1 MAGSEDGA
9 AVRFDVWVC
18 RGRLCSAAGSA
29 RVVEAFTL
37 SSAASPRVTVQRGGC
52 YGLCE
57 LGPNVVVRRRPAAQA
72 PTSIDDDRLSLAGG
86 ADETVYCG
94 VAVADVAEVLG
105 SHLTHDAPL
114 VRLSRAVREKE
125 LVPRTPIEERI
136 RALRAARAKQEQAG
150 VDDADS
156 SDDEAG

>member
-1 MAGSEDGA
+1 M
-9 AVRFDVWVC
+9 
-18 RGRLCSAAGSA
+18 
-29 RVVEAFTL
+29 
-37 SSAASPRVTVQRGGC
+37 
-52 YGLCE
+52 
-57 LGPNVVVRRRPAAQA
+57 
-72 PTSIDDDRLSLAGG
+72 SLAGG

-114 VRLSRAVREKE
+114 LRLSRAVREKE